1 MTRHHGA
8 VPADRRIVTKS
19 DRPRPTRIGGTV
31 TPVRPASQCMLRIRC
46 AGEVDIAGLLQL
58 GRGHPEADITQIV
71 AAEFFRPGRRVRE
84 RNRLKGK
91 QTCGKNSG

>member
-8 VPADRRIVTKS
+8 VPADRRIVTKT
-19 DRPRPTRIGGTV
+19 DRPRPTRVGGTV
-31 TPVRPASQCMLRIRC
+31 TPAGPTSQRMLRIRC
-46 AGEVDIAGLLQL
+46 TGEVDISGLSQF
-58 GRGHPEADITQIV
+58 GRGHPDADITQIV

-91 QTCGKNSG
+91 QTRGNGSG